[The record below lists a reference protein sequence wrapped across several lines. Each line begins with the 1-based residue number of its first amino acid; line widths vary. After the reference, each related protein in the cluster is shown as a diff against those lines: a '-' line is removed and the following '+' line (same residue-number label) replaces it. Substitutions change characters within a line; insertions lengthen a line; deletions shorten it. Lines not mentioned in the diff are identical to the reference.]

1 MENNQNQSQQQV
13 VKSIPNQRSMQLI
26 TSIIKLEVN
35 KLEAKMELM
44 DFSSQ
49 LMPDGKPNFLAI
61 VSYPMIRSL
70 VQEQSRKTMHKV
82 IFLLIKDFCASMNV
96 VRNMNEDQ
104 MIEAAGML
112 IDECGNF
119 RLEDYVMMF
128 QMAKRGQLFDIHDRV
143 DLQVIT
149 RMLDRYWQIRHEAG
163 ESHVENEINHIDTL
177 GNIQRVFDKKQVF
190 NPKTGNY
197 ETVPS
202 DLERVESLA
211 GMFGSLKG
219 LIKEKMGGEEEIA
232 KLKQIEKDDTEAIRK
247 QLKERGYATD

>member
-1 MENNQNQSQQQV
+1 MSVPNQSSQKLIQCLIQLETP
-13 VKSIPNQRSMQLI
+13 KRS
-26 TSIIKLEVN
+26 
-35 KLEAKMELM
+35 EAKMDLMVRCGELM
-44 DFSSQ
+44 PNGN
-49 LMPDGKPNFLAI
+49 PDFLA
-61 VSYPMIRSL
+61 VVKYPMIKSL
-70 VQEQSRKTMHKV
+70 ILSEGKKKMLAV
-82 IFLLIKDFCASMNV
+82 ITLLIKDFCSSMNV

-128 QMAKRGQLFDIHDRV
+128 QMAKRGQLFDIHDRI